1 MYYAVIMAG
10 GTGTRLWP
18 LSREKFPKQALSLI
32 DDKTMFQYAVDRLAP
47 LFLPDKIFVV
57 TSAEHVKVLSDQEP
71 GIPEQNFIIE
81 PEGRGTAPAIG
92 LTVLHLLRKDPKAVM
107 AVLTADHFIKDTNSF
122 RDALDNACMVAEQ
135 DYLVTLGIQPTEAST
150 AFGYIQQGDE
160 LTEIN
165 GQIVYRVSRFTE
177 KPGYDEAQRMILSG
191 EYSWNSGMFIWK
203 ADRIMAEFKR
213 QMPEFYNQ
221 LNSIEAAW
229 GSAHFDQKLQEI
241 WAEVHKSTID
251 YGLMEGAKNVA
262 VIPVDIGWADIGS
275 WGSLYEVLTANEDG
289 NVQTGEGLSINSKN
303 NLVFG
308 DKRFIATIGIE
319 DLIIVDTEDAL
330 LICKRGQEQA
340 VKTIVKTL
348 KAQKRDSLV

>member
-32 DDKTMFQYAVDRLAP
+32 DHKTMFQHAVDRLAP

-57 TSAEHVKVLSDQEP
+57 TSGEHVKVLSDQEP
-71 GIPEQNFIIE
+71 GIPMQNFIIE

-92 LTVLHLLRKDPKAVM
+92 LTALHLLRKDPNAVM

-122 RDALDNACMVAEQ
+122 RAALDNACVVAEQ

-150 AFGYIQQGDE
+150 AFGYIHQGDE

-229 GSAHFDQKLQEI
+229 GSAYFDQKLQEI
-241 WAEVHKSTID
+241 WADVHKSTID

-262 VIPVDIGWADIGS
+262 VIPVNIGWADIGS
-275 WGSLYEVLTANEDG
+275 WGSLYEVLTTNEDG